1 MPEVKP
7 LKLGKELQV
16 LQPRHAPFFKLPRN
30 EIMLSPSG
38 GGKTV
43 AHIRTLIDRDKLG
56 GLFDRY
62 FVFSPNAFVDPQ
74 YRALA
79 QYIEAHTGQKKEDCF
94 YDTWQPE
101 RILEILEEMK
111 KANAYVRKNK
121 KALNATRLYSCH
133 LTVDDFADLPLAS
146 KSNNSPLI
154 QMFTKG
160 RHAQCSTTILTQK
173 FRLLHSAIRVNTHS
187 LWVGRLSSALEVKAV
202 SEEYGHAA
210 GGQDRFEEM
219 LRRATEQDFG
229 FLFLT
234 FGLRTRFFRSYGA
247 EYVAAAPRVQAAEK
261 KKQAVRQTSGEEE
274 EEAI

>member
-1 MPEVKP
+1 MPEVRP

-38 GGKTV
+38 GGKSL

-101 RILEILEEMK
+101 RILW
-111 KANAYVRKNK
+111 
-121 KALNATRLYSCH
+121 
-133 LTVDDFADLPLAS
+133 VDW
-146 KSNNSPLI
+146 
-154 QMFTKG
+154 QGGGG
-160 RHAQCSTTILTQK
+160 RG
-173 FRLLHSAIRVNTHS
+173 VD
-187 LWVGRLSSALEVKAV
+187 G
-202 SEEYGHAA
+202 
-210 GGQDRFEEM
+210 
-219 LRRATEQDFG
+219 
-229 FLFLT
+229 
-234 FGLRTRFFRSYGA
+234 
-247 EYVAAAPRVQAAEK
+247 
-261 KKQAVRQTSGEEE
+261 
-274 EEAI
+274 